1 LDERAT
7 LRTRRSGRAAKIDAV
22 EYPARITVRRP
33 ERPYRDRLRSYGI
46 EIDGVR
52 VGTVA
57 TGEQI
62 DFPVG
67 AGAHDVRAVI
77 DWTGSPPVHLEVPP
91 GGRARLLVE
100 PAGNSFQFWK
110 LWKRD
115 SYLELTVEQP

>member
-1 LDERAT
+1 
-7 LRTRRSGRAAKIDAV
+7 V

-33 ERPYRDRLRSYGI
+33 EGFYSDRLRSYWI
-46 EIDGVR
+46 EIDRVR

-57 TGEQI
+57 RGEQV

-77 DWTGSPPVHLEVPP
+77 DWTGSPSVHVEVAP
-91 GGRARLLVE
+91 GGRARLIVE
-100 PAGNSFQFWK
+100 PAGNSLRFWR

-115 SYLELTVEQP
+115 SYLKLTAE